1 MPKTYTAHVVYENGD
16 RDTYEGLT
24 KAAALRRY
32 NGFKRVANLGV
43 FGSSGPIKSFG
54 WSLEA

>member
-1 MPKTYTAHVVYENGD
+1 MPKTYTAHVVYQNGD
-16 RDTYEGLT
+16 KSEYTGLT

-32 NGFKRVANLGV
+32 NAFKRHADKGL

-54 WSLEA
+54 WRLEA

>member
-1 MPKTYTAHVVYENGD
+1 MSKTYTAHVVYENGD
-16 RDTYEGLT
+16 RDEYTGLT
-24 KAAALRRY
+24 KTAALRRY
-32 NGFKRVANLGV
+32 NGFKRVSNLGV